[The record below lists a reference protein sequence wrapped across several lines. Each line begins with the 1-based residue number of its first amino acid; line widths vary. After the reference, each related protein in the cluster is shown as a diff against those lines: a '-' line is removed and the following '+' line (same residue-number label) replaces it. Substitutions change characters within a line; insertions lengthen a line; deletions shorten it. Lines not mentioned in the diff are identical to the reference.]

1 MSEEKPFFIGWESK
15 PAPVISAFTKK
26 ATLGL
31 LVASLVVAGLVTA
44 MQGTVSS
51 ARFEFGNV
59 KDFSGVLIKSPAP
72 MLVSDQEIDGEKI
85 FYLVAPLKN
94 GFSAELAEK
103 HHLQQVSL
111 KGTLIGNDMESMIEV
126 QEDTIVSKGA
136 ANATPLEESSG
147 TPVTIRGEIVDS
159 KCHLGVMN
167 PGRFKPHRACAIQC
181 LSGGI
186 PPILVAQT
194 VEGILA
200 NYLIVGLDGKA
211 IHEEVI
217 EFTAEPVEVS
227 GTLRTI
233 GDRLVLYINPKTIKR
248 L

>member
-15 PAPVISAFTKK
+15 PAPVISAFTRK

-31 LVASLVVAGLVTA
+31 LAVSFIVAGLVTA
-44 MQGTVSS
+44 MQQTVSS
-51 ARFEFGNV
+51 GRFEFGNV
-59 KDFSGVLIKSPAP
+59 KDFSGILIKSPAP
-72 MLVSDQEIDGEKI
+72 MLVSDTEIDGEKI

-111 KGTLIGNDMESMIEV
+111 KGTLIGDDMEAMIEV
-126 QEDTIVSKGA
+126 QEDTIVSKGTA
-136 ANATPLEESSG
+136 ANPLEESGG
-147 TPVTIRGEIVDS
+147 TLVTIQGEIVDS

-194 VEGILA
+194 AEGVLA

-211 IHEEVI
+211 INEDILEYA
-217 EFTAEPVEVS
+217 AEPVEVS
-227 GTLRTI
+227 GTLKTI
-233 GDRLVLYINPKTIKR
+233 GDRLVLYIDPETIQR